1 MAEFLYHLPIS
12 DLRILRLYFI
22 LSRNLLVAGG
32 GPTTTALKLLEE
44 WNKSVNN
51 GTKIKYYVVI
61 SVKVHFICFFY
72 FKPKN
77 FHSVPHREYFLLRGH
92 AHCSPVE
99 WKMKSE
105 KYPTSAKRWCCKSS
119 QLCVHL
125 FVCFYVCVSP
135 GRWPTM
141 KHFAVAKC
149 TLSSHALVS
158 QSGVTGEKQIKIVT
172 KWEGLSAEKCIQAH
186 NLIWYPICCVAQTST
201 SHPPTPFTL
210 FHPFFLTLLFIFV
223 LPWLF

>member
-125 FVCFYVCVSP
+125 FVCLCVS
-135 GRWPTM
+135 W
-141 KHFAVAKC
+141 KVANDEAFRC
-149 TLSSHALVS
+149 S
-158 QSGVTGEKQIKIVT
+158 QMHTVLTRFSLPVRCDGWKTDKDCDKVRRPECRKM
-172 KWEGLSAEKCIQAH
+172 
-186 NLIWYPICCVAQTST
+186 
-201 SHPPTPFTL
+201 HPSP
-210 FHPFFLTLLFIFV
+210 
-223 LPWLF
+223 